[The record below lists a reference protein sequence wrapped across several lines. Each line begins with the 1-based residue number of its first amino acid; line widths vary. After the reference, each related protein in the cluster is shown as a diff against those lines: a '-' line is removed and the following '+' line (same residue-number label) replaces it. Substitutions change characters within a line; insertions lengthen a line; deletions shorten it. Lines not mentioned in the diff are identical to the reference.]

1 MSLPTRLRDARRFI
15 NTLDLRQIESS
26 IAEEARAQLIIVGP
40 VNSGKS
46 TLFNQLKGK
55 PISAVSAVPG
65 TTKKVIAEQ
74 FGPFWLIDTPG
85 FDELV
90 GEQRAA
96 LALDAIQRADVAI
109 LVLDAGAGIRES
121 DRRLYRE
128 LRAQGL
134 SVVVALNKIDLIR
147 KDIKAVQRD
156 VEAKFNVPVIPIS
169 ARLGTGIADQLIP
182 AVIDSHPRMAVTV
195 GRALPRYRK
204 LAAGR
209 IIRESSALAVVIGA
223 EPIPGL
229 SLPFLIAVQVR
240 MLLRLAA
247 IFGETMSVARA
258 RELVSAI
265 AGGVAI
271 RYAAQELAKFLPGL
285 GSVAAAVASGT
296 GTMALGQA
304 AVVFFVNSQKLT
316 AEELRSL
323 YKRIRWRGKKV
334 KAELVENIGQR

>member
-1 MSLPTRLRDARRFI
+1 MTLPTRLRDARRFI
-15 NTLDLRQIESS
+15 DTLDLRQIESS

-65 TTKKVIAEQ
+65 TTREVIAEQ

-85 FDELV
+85 FDEMV
-90 GEQRAA
+90 GEGRAG
-96 LALDAIQRADVAI
+96 LALDAVQRADVAI
-109 LVLDAGAGIRES
+109 LVLDAVAGIRES
-121 DRRLYRE
+121 DRLLYRE

-134 SVVVALNKIDLIR
+134 PVVVVLNKVDLIR
-147 KDIKAVQRD
+147 KDYKDVRRD
-156 VEAKFNVPVIPIS
+156 VEAKFNAPVIPIS
-169 ARLGTGIADQLIP
+169 ARQGTGIADQLIP
-182 AVIDSHPRMAVTV
+182 AVIDAHPRMAVTI
-195 GRALPRYRK
+195 GRALPRFRK

-209 IIRESSALAVVIGA
+209 IIRESSALAAVIGA

-271 RYAAQELAKFLPGL
+271 RYAAQELAKFVPGF
-285 GSVAAAVASGT
+285 GSVVAALASGT
-296 GTMALGQA
+296 GTMALGRA
-304 AVVFFVNSQKLT
+304 AVVFFANSQKLN

-323 YKRIRWRGKKV
+323 YKRIRWRGKKTQ
-334 KAELVENIGQR
+334 AELIEDVGQD

>member
-15 NTLDLRQIESS
+15 DTLDLRQIESS
-26 IAEEARAQLIIVGP
+26 VAEEARAQLIIVGP

-55 PISAVSAVPG
+55 QLSAVSAVPG
-65 TTKKVIAEQ
+65 TTREVIAEQ

-85 FDELV
+85 FDELA
-90 GEQRAA
+90 GAQRAG
-96 LALDAIQRADVAI
+96 LALEAIQRADLAI

-147 KDIKAVQRD
+147 KDLKDVQRD
-156 VEAKFNVPVIPIS
+156 VEARFSVPVIPIS

-182 AVIDSHPRMAVTV
+182 AIVDSHPRMAVTV

-209 IIRESSALAVVIGA
+209 IIRESSALAALVGA

-247 IFGETMSVARA
+247 IFGQTMSVARA
-258 RELVSAI
+258 RELLSAI

-271 RYAAQELAKFLPGL
+271 RYAAQELAKFLPGF
-285 GSVAAAVASGT
+285 GSLVAALASGT
-296 GTMALGQA
+296 GTLALGRA
-304 AVVFFVNSQKLT
+304 AVVFFAHSQKLN

-323 YKRIRWRGKKV
+323 YKRIRWRGKRAKREL
-334 KAELVENIGQR
+334 AEDIGQG